1 MSSKISIETD
11 IGSKLSLKNFD
22 TMHEK
27 IELSAQRVYEYA
39 GLILKKRKETVFS
52 EPLPPPNLQ
61 QGRAT
66 EMLYQA
72 RLNEYVKTLS
82 QYQLQKASIAV
93 EIQRIL
99 EEELKRLMDLD
110 PNYCKARDA
119 EPSDPIG
126 MWKAI
131 HEKVASGVHFTRS
144 NFITQVKKIMTSKM
158 SDKESLASYRYRYAE
173 DLTKADV
180 MAKKVGIREA
190 DFKANATFSM
200 LFAGNFLE
208 GLAPRFD
215 QLRKDLRAE
224 TMTNVKFPDN
234 MGEAIALAEKYDGL
248 KGEILTIK
256 DLQNDLVGSVK
267 EASQST
273 SKKDANEGIVAPIK
287 HGNGKG
293 KGKEKSKDK
302 QEEKSQVKGN
312 SNKTESGKKD
322 DNGRYTD
329 PNKPPPKPWPGMK
342 YCARHKYW
350 CKHSTSDCTLA
361 AEKVN
366 VCFECEDGLASWP
379 GWDQL

>member
-1 MSSKISIETD
+1 
-11 IGSKLSLKNFD
+11 
-22 TMHEK
+22 
-27 IELSAQRVYEYA
+27 
-39 GLILKKRKETVFS
+39 
-52 EPLPPPNLQ
+52 
-61 QGRAT
+61 
-66 EMLYQA
+66 
-72 RLNEYVKTLS
+72 
-82 QYQLQKASIAV
+82 
-93 EIQRIL
+93 
-99 EEELKRLMDLD
+99 MDLD
-110 PNYCKARDA
+110 PNYCKARDV

-158 SDKESLASYRYRYAE
+158 SDKESLASYRYRYAV

-200 LFAGNFLE
+200 LFARNFLE

-224 TMTNVKFPDN
+224 TMTNVKFPHN

-267 EASQST
+267 EASHPT
-273 SKKDANEGIVAPIK
+273 SKKDANKGIVAYIRQTRQRQRK
-287 HGNGKG
+287 RQRKVQR
-293 KGKEKSKDK
+293 KTRRKI
-302 QEEKSQVKGN
+302 N
-312 SNKTESGKKD
+312 SHKTESGKKD

-329 PNKPPPKPWPGMK
+329 LNKPPPKPWPGMK

-350 CKHSTSDCTLA
+350 CKHSTTDCTLA

-366 VCFECEDGLASWP
+366 VCFEREDGLASWP